1 MVSDGAGYWVGI
13 DPGRLAGGLGV
24 VGYEGVV
31 YVGWWRAVG
40 KAWEAR
46 RYGPEGEATR
56 RFSTLGGGVRWL
68 VDGYGGRCVLGGST
82 CQWRSLKKALTAWP
96 ASDCLTTAI
105 ARIEWAIAECRA
117 PSAE

>member
-1 MVSDGAGYWVGI
+1 MSHPNHYAEQSLVNAYREAALAAG
-13 DPGRLAGGLGV
+13 LA
-24 VGYEGVV
+24 E
-31 YVGWWRAVG
+31 
-40 KAWEAR
+40 
-46 RYGPEGEATR
+46 
-56 RFSTLGGGVRWL
+56 